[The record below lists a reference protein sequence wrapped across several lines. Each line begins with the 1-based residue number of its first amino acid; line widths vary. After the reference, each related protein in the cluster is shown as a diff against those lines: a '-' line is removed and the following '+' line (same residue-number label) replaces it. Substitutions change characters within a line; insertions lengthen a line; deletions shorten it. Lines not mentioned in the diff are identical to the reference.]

1 MDRVQ
6 VLFSNG
12 KSIEVDRGDRLS
24 QAMEAAGIKKDFP
37 CGGLGKCGHCEADIA
52 FLKKEGRKEIGTVL
66 ACSYRLEEDIWV
78 DLRGAGE
85 DTNPLILTSGSPVAI
100 FGVQTVQQA
109 DPDVNKVFL
118 NGRAEPEKTKSY
130 WGRMRQ
136 SLTESGVKPEPSLD
150 ILQQYA
156 VTNNSLR
163 EAGFTAVSVNG
174 KLISLEPGDT
184 TGSCFGLAIDVGT
197 TTIVVY
203 LIDLYSG
210 EQVAVGADLNG
221 QRVYGA
227 DVISRISAVLNGKGN
242 LYKLQKEVVGSINSI
257 IEKITAQAGVKP
269 EEIYYVTIAGN
280 TCMHHLL
287 LGLDPTGLG
296 RAPFLPVFEQEI
308 EIKASEIG
316 LAANKDARV
325 WVFPVI
331 AGFVGGDTVAAILA
345 TELHRAS
352 VKALLIDIGT
362 NGEMVINSRGR
373 MIACSAAAGPA
384 LEGAQIECGMRAEEG
399 AIKKARLMP
408 GIDFEIIGSGY
419 AKGICGS
426 GLIDLLADMVRAKLI
441 SSRGKLA
448 KPEQYEGPEYLRSR
462 LKNDGSDSTF
472 IVAYAHENNGKEI
485 FLSQK
490 DISQIQLAK
499 GAIRASLELL
509 VNTVGI
515 EPDEIEEV
523 LVAGAF
529 GNFMNIRNAV
539 LVGLLPG
546 WAKGKVRTV
555 GNAAGEGAKTALI
568 SCNKRAE
575 AAVINKNVE
584 FLELAGT
591 ARFQEAFIKGML
603 FEQD

>member
-1 MDRVQ
+1 MDKVR

-12 KSIEVDRGDRLS
+12 KEIEVNRGTKLS
-24 QAMEAAGIKKDFP
+24 QAMVAAGIKKDFP
-37 CGGLGKCGHCEADIA
+37 CGGIGKCGQCKAGVA
-52 FLKKEGRKEIGTVL
+52 LLKEDGTKEINTVL
-66 ACSYRLEEDIWV
+66 ACSFIIAENILVNLMEE
-78 DLRGAGE
+78 GE
-85 DTNPLILTSGSPVAI
+85 ELNPLILTSGA
-100 FGVQTVQQA
+100 QTREQA
-109 DPDVNKVFL
+109 DSAVVKEFINTAAGSEKIKSQWGSVRQKLVDKGVT
-118 NGRAEPEKTKSY
+118 PEL
-130 WGRMRQ
+130 
-136 SLTESGVKPEPSLD
+136 SLG

-156 VTNNSLR
+156 AFNSSR
-163 EAGFTAVSVNG
+163 KEKGFTAISVNG
-174 KLISLEPGDT
+174 KIIGLERGDT
-184 TGSCFGLAIDVGT
+184 TGSCYGLAIDVGT

-203 LIDLYSG
+203 LIDLISG

-227 DVISRISAVLNGKGN
+227 DIISRISAAIKDEGN
-242 LYKLQKEVVGSINSI
+242 LYKLQKEAISTINSI
-257 IEKITAQAGVKP
+257 IVTITSQAGIKP
-269 EEIYYVTIAGN
+269 EEVYYVTIAGN

-287 LGLDPTGLG
+287 LGLDPSGLG
-296 RAPFLPVFEQEI
+296 RAPFLPVFEQEL

-316 LAANKDARV
+316 LTANRDARI

-345 TELHRAS
+345 TGLYRTTAKS
-352 VKALLIDIGT
+352 LLIDIGT
-362 NGEMVINSRGR
+362 NGEMVVNYNGK

-408 GIDFEIIGSGY
+408 EVDFEVIGTGF

-426 GLIDLLADMVRAKLI
+426 GLIDLLADMVRTNLV

-462 LKNDGSDSTF
+462 LKVDGRGNRF
-472 IVAYAHENNGKEI
+472 IIAYAHENGGREI

-509 VNTVGI
+509 VESVGI
-515 EPDEIEEV
+515 KPDEIEEV

-529 GNFMNIRNAV
+529 GNFMDIQNSIV
-539 LVGLLPG
+539 TGLLPH
-546 WAKGKVRTV
+546 WAEQKIRLV
-555 GNAAGEGAKTALI
+555 GNAAGEGAKTALL
-568 SCNKRAE
+568 SRRKRVE
-575 AAVINKNVE
+575 AADINKKVE

-591 ARFQEAFIKGML
+591 AEFQEAFILGMH
-603 FEQD
+603 FKDYSKSSE